1 MRSSLP
7 TDPGR
12 GGRPSSRDA
21 IGTALP
27 FLDGHAVACANGFI
41 SRWVCALGDRESHF
55 YMIGSMGLASSI
67 ALGIAVAEPR
77 VPVGVIDGDGNVLM
91 NLGSLAMTAA
101 IAPRRFRHVCIDNGV
116 YASTGNQPTISTR
129 VRLEEVAHA
138 AGYADAVRVSDLDG
152 LRAALERQS
161 RIEGPT
167 FVLVETEPESGSPA
181 PRIPHTPE
189 EMTARMRRAVAA
201 LASRAAGA
209 ADGGG
214 PR

>member
-1 MRSSLP
+1 MSASS
-7 TDPGR
+7 TSAPGR
-12 GGRPSSRDA
+12 GARPTTRDA
-21 IGTALP
+21 IAAALP
-27 FLDGHAVACANGFI
+27 FLEGHAVACANGFI

-67 ALGIAVAEPR
+67 GLGIAAAEPR

-101 IAPRRFRHVCIDNGV
+101 LRPRRFRHVCIDNGV

-129 VRLEEVAHA
+129 VRLEEIARA
-138 AGYADAVRVSDLDG
+138 AGYADAVRVVDLDG

-161 RIEGPT
+161 RVEGPT
-167 FVLVETEPESGSPA
+167 FVLVETEPESGPPA
-181 PRIPHTPE
+181 PRIPHEPE

-201 LASRAAGA
+201 LAAR
-209 ADGGG
+209 GGG
-214 PR
+214 AP